1 MNFVKRLFWGQYR
14 FYSIS
19 TSILFVWMF
28 ILDSN
33 DLTVQYRLW
42 SELSEMKA
50 EKAFYQQKIK
60 ELEKEKRMVI
70 GNPALLEKYAREKYL
85 MKKPKQDIFVIVD
98 EKKPFISKGFFY
110 ILISLL
116 EIAAFSAGLPFQIL
130 QGSVFCLVRF
140 APIAINVPSP
150 IIVWSRMVAFTPIKL

>member
-1 MNFVKRLFWGQYR
+1 MNFVKKLFWGQYR

-98 EKKPFISKGFFY
+98 E
-110 ILISLL
+110 
-116 EIAAFSAGLPFQIL
+116 ANQ
-130 QGSVFCLVRF
+130 
-140 APIAINVPSP
+140 PIE
-150 IIVWSRMVAFTPIKL
+150 

>member
-1 MNFVKRLFWGQYR
+1 MNFVKRLFWGEYR

-19 TSILFVWMF
+19 TSVLFVWMF
-28 ILDSN
+28 VLDSN
-33 DLTVQYRLW
+33 DLTIQYRLW
-42 SELSEMKA
+42 SELSDMKA

-98 EKKPFISKGFFY
+98 ETNKPI
-110 ILISLL
+110 
-116 EIAAFSAGLPFQIL
+116 E
-130 QGSVFCLVRF
+130 
-140 APIAINVPSP
+140 
-150 IIVWSRMVAFTPIKL
+150 

>member
-60 ELEKEKRMVI
+60 ELETKAKSGCMGIMLI
-70 GNPALLEKYAREKYL
+70 GFGLFTSALYFML
-85 MKKPKQDIFVIVD
+85 
-98 EKKPFISKGFFY
+98 
-110 ILISLL
+110 
-116 EIAAFSAGLPFQIL
+116 
-130 QGSVFCLVRF
+130 
-140 APIAINVPSP
+140 N
-150 IIVWSRMVAFTPIKL
+150 